1 MPIVMRLDRVMA
13 DRKISSLELAEKIGI
28 SPVNVSRIKTGR
40 LKGIRFSTLTAMCE
54 ALHCKPGDIIDWMD
68 DDEYEAAFGKLP
80 ERSSLGA
87 PSKARCAIDPDA
99 STEPLRRAPEG
110 FFVAAP
116 RRRAACRKCER
127 RAQRAG

>member
-80 ERSSLGA
+80 E
-87 PSKARCAIDPDA
+87 K
-99 STEPLRRAPEG
+99 E
-110 FFVAAP
+110 
-116 RRRAACRKCER
+116 
-127 RAQRAG
+127 

>member
-13 DRKISSLELAEKIGI
+13 DRKMTSLELAEKIGI

-80 ERSSLGA
+80 E
-87 PSKARCAIDPDA
+87 
-99 STEPLRRAPEG
+99 E
-110 FFVAAP
+110 
-116 RRRAACRKCER
+116 
-127 RAQRAG
+127 